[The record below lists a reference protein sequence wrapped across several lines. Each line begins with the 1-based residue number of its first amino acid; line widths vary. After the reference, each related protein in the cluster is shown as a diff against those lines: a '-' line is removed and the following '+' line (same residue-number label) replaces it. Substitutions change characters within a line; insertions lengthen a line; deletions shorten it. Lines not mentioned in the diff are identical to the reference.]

1 MAGTDGNGA
10 GRFLRIEDKLDRL
23 GDSLSEFRV
32 ETGSRLTHLETQA
45 DAAAKAADVARDVG
59 AGVAEATATFREE
72 TDSRLTHIEAQAD
85 AAAKIAVVARD
96 VAKDAAD
103 AAAKTA
109 DTARDV
115 AKDAADLAAKGRS
128 FLWYRLGILLSF
140 AVGSAALVLRLCGV
154 G

>member
-32 ETGSRLTHLETQA
+32 ETGSRLTHLET
-45 DAAAKAADVARDVG
+45 
-59 AGVAEATATFREE
+59 
-72 TDSRLTHIEAQAD
+72 QAD